1 MGSRLWQSVP
11 EVRPVYVNRILTM
24 ARGERTPRPVDLP
37 PSRAE
42 KVKLVRSSDKILS
55 LQELAATLAPLKAA
69 GKRVVQTHGCF
80 DLLHIGHIRYLERA
94 KRLGDILVVTVTPD
108 CYVNKGPHRP
118 AFPDLLRAEAIAALD
133 AVDYVAINEWPTAVE
148 TLDLLRP
155 DVYAKG
161 AEFRQN
167 RTPEIVREEAAVAAI
182 GAEIAFVEDLT
193 SSSSELINRHLLPF
207 PAEVG
212 QYLTELAER
221 RGADAILRW
230 LEQAQALRVLVVGE
244 AIIDE
249 YHYCQAL
256 QRSAH
261 GPALAL
267 QHLSTERFV
276 GGAAA
281 VANNLA
287 AFCSEVHLIALV
299 GEQQSEE
306 EWLRSQLRENVRV
319 SLQTKAGSPT
329 IVRGQYREAYFAQ
342 SLFELYRINDEPL
355 SAADDTA
362 LCALLGEHVGGYD
375 VVVAADYGH
384 GMFTAGAIDVLCQ
397 GARHLTVNTQIDAAN
412 VGYHSVGRY
421 PRADY
426 LCLAEQE
433 LRLECRT
440 RSEAVEEML
449 AQVAGK
455 LCASEAVVMRGGHGC
470 FGYMPQEAGQ
480 QAPALASRVVDRLG
494 AADAFLAVTALCAAQ
509 HAPLDV
515 LCFLGNVAGAE
526 AVAMVGNREPLSK
539 LAMRRHVE
547 SLLK

>member
-1 MGSRLWQSVP
+1 M
-11 EVRPVYVNRILTM
+11 
-24 ARGERTPRPVDLP
+24 
-37 PSRAE
+37 
-42 KVKLVRSSDKILS
+42 RSSDKILT
-55 LQELAATLAPLKAA
+55 LKQLAAVLAPLKAA
-69 GKRVVQTHGCF
+69 GKRIVQTHGCF
-80 DLLHIGHIRYLERA
+80 DLLHIGHIRYLQKAR
-94 KRLGDILVVTVTPD
+94 RLGDVLVVTVTPD
-108 CYVNKGPHRP
+108 RFVNKGPHRP
-118 AFPDLLRAEAIAALD
+118 AFPEVLRAEAIAALD

-148 TLDLLRP
+148 TLELLRP

-167 RTPEIVREEAAVAAI
+167 RTPEIVREEAAVSAI
-182 GAEIAFVEDLT
+182 GAEIAFIEDIT

-212 QYLTELAER
+212 RYLTDLAER
-221 RGADAILRW
+221 RGPVGILQW
-230 LEQAQALRVLVVGE
+230 LEQAQALKVLVVGE

-249 YHYCQAL
+249 YHNCQAL

-267 QHLSTERFV
+267 QHLSTERFL

-287 AFCSEVHLIALV
+287 AFCSEVHLLTLV

-306 EWLRSQLRENVRV
+306 KWLRAQLRENVRV
-319 SLQTKAGSPT
+319 SLQTKHDSPT
-329 IVRGQYREAYFAQ
+329 IVRRQYRETYFGQ
-342 SLFELYRINDEPL
+342 SLFELYTLNDEPL
-355 SAADDTA
+355 GAADNAA
-362 LCALLGEHVGGYD
+362 LCALLREHVTGYD
-375 VVVAADYGH
+375 AVIAADYGH
-384 GMFTAGAIDVLCQ
+384 TMFTPEAIGILCE
-397 GARHLTVNTQIDAAN
+397 GARHLTVNAQIDAAN

-421 PRADY
+421 RRADY

-433 LRLECRT
+433 LRLERRS
-440 RSEAVEEML
+440 RSETLEEML
-449 AQVAGK
+449 PQLADE
-455 LCASEAVVMRGGHGC
+455 LRASQAAAMRGGRGC
-470 FGYMPQEAGQ
+470 VGYRPKESVQE
-480 QAPALASRVVDRLG
+480 APALASRVVDRLG
-494 AADAFLAVTALCAAQ
+494 AADAFLSITALCAAQ

-526 AVAMVGNREPLSK
+526 AVATVGSREPLSK

>member
-1 MGSRLWQSVP
+1 M
-11 EVRPVYVNRILTM
+11 
-24 ARGERTPRPVDLP
+24 
-37 PSRAE
+37 
-42 KVKLVRSSDKILS
+42 RSNDKILT
-55 LQELAATLAPLKAA
+55 LKQLAAVLAPLKAA
-69 GKRVVQTHGCF
+69 GKRIVQTHGCF
-80 DLLHIGHIRYLERA
+80 DLLHIGHIRYLQKA

-108 CYVNKGPHRP
+108 CFVNKGPHRP
-118 AFPDLLRAEAIAALD
+118 AFPEVLRAEAIAALD

-148 TLDLLRP
+148 TLELLRP

-167 RTPEIVREEAAVAAI
+167 RTPEIMREEAAVTGI
-182 GAEIAFVEDLT
+182 GAEIAFVEDIT

-207 PAEVG
+207 PIEVG
-212 QYLTELAER
+212 QYLAELAEG
-221 RGADAILRW
+221 RGSAGILQW
-230 LEQAQALRVLVVGE
+230 LEQAQALKILVVGE

-249 YHYCQAL
+249 YHNCEAL

-267 QHLSTERFV
+267 RHLSTERFV

-287 AFCSEVHLIALV
+287 AFCSEVHLISLV

-306 EWLRSQLRENVRV
+306 EWLRAQLRENVSV
-319 SLQTKAGSPT
+319 SLQTKQGSPT
-329 IVRGQYREAYFAQ
+329 IVRRQYRESYFAQ
-342 SLFELYRINDEPL
+342 SLFELYTLNDDPL
-355 SAADDTA
+355 CPADNDA
-362 LCALLGEHVGGYD
+362 LCALLGEHVASYD
-375 VVVAADYGH
+375 AVIAADYGH
-384 GMFTAGAIDVLCQ
+384 MMFTPEAIGVLCE

-412 VGYHSVGRY
+412 IGYHNVGRY

-440 RSEAVEEML
+440 RSEALDDML
-449 AQVAGK
+449 AQLADE
-455 LCASEAVVMRGGHGC
+455 LCASQAVAMRGGRGC
-470 FGYMPQEAGQ
+470 IGYRPHEPVQE
-480 QAPALASRVVDRLG
+480 APALASRVVDRLG
-494 AADAFLAVTALCAAQ
+494 AADAFLAITALCAAQ
-509 HAPLDV
+509 QAPLDV

-526 AVAMVGNREPLSK
+526 AVATVGNREPLGK